1 MWLQHLL
8 CAGGYHTRQ
17 VGPNASTRWSTHG
30 SPSWTQAKED
40 CRTQW
45 LFPTPHSRNIN
56 SYVPPRP
63 GLADSA
69 AQAAQELF
77 LHHGCAAGNRPWL
90 WGGDFNEDF
99 DESCAHTVAQQF
111 QGSAVGPL
119 HLLSIWKS
127 KVTDLDL
134 VFCNQLPLCSNV
146 TNMTEVLG
154 EHIAKSV
161 TISHMATGFSQRDS
175 PEQRLV
181 ETTAFHL
188 QHNMDRN
195 AWIHLE
201 TG

>member
-1 MWLQHLL
+1 MCRGLPHQTGGAKCEHEVEYSRQSIVNSSKGRLQNTVTL
-8 CAGGYHTRQ
+8 
-17 VGPNASTRWSTHG
+17 S
-30 SPSWTQAKED
+30 
-40 CRTQW
+40 
-45 LFPTPHSRNIN
+45 NI
-56 SYVPPRP
+56 YVPPRP

-119 HLLSIWKS
+119 HLLSMWKS

-195 AWIHLE
+195 A
-201 TG
+201 